1 MGQFHSYYLA
11 KILMT
16 FRIPS
21 FKQCELDKTVTI
33 GHESALTKVKMG
45 RYSYTNAYV
54 RIIDAEIGAFCSIGR
69 DVDIGGGIHP
79 YTTVSTSPVFLEG
92 RNPIHKNLANI
103 PYHDSERVVIGNDV
117 WIGDYAYIKAGI
129 KVGDGAVI
137 GAHAVVT
144 HDVEPYSI
152 VGGNPAREI
161 KKRFNDET
169 ISWLLKLKWWNWT
182 EDKLEEYGQYF
193 ETPEQ
198 LLQMLKNDDGVSF

>member
-16 FRIPS
+16 LRISS
-21 FKQCELDKTVTI
+21 FKNCELDKTVTI

-45 RYSYTNAYV
+45 RYSYANAYA

-79 YTTVSTSPVFLEG
+79 MTTVSTSPVFLAG
-92 RNPIHKNLANI
+92 RNPVHKNLASI

-117 WIGDYAYIKAGI
+117 WIGDYAYIKAGVTI
-129 KVGDGAVI
+129 GDGAVV

-144 HDVEPYSI
+144 HSVEPYSI
-152 VGGNPAREI
+152 VAGNPAKEI
-161 KKRFNDET
+161 RKRFDDET
-169 ISWLLKLKWWNWT
+169 IAKLLNMKWWEWPD
-182 EDKLEEYGQYF
+182 EKLVKYSGYF
-193 ETPEQ
+193 NNPQRLIAELSE
-198 LLQMLKNDDGVSF
+198 M

>member
-16 FRIPS
+16 LRIS
-21 FKQCELDKTVTI
+21 LFKNCELDKTVTV

-45 RYSYTNAYV
+45 RYSYANAYV

-79 YTTVSTSPVFLEG
+79 MTTVSTSPVFLAG
-92 RNPIHKNLANI
+92 RNPVHKNLAYT
-103 PYHDSERVVIGNDV
+103 PYHDSQKVVIGNDV

-129 KVGDGAVI
+129 TIGDGAVV

-152 VGGNPAREI
+152 VAGNPAKEI
-161 KKRFNDET
+161 RKRFDSIT
-169 ISWLLKLKWWNWT
+169 INKLLNLQWWNWP
-182 EDKLEEYGQYF
+182 EEKLNKYGEYF
-193 ETPEQ
+193 EEPEKLFQ
-198 LLQMLKNDDGVSF
+198 ILSE